1 MFSESSS
8 AASYKSIARAKSPW
22 ADLLSA
28 SCVNCEER
36 EPPMRSQPPAKPQMK
51 MIDILAHATIVRR
64 LNGETEYDKTDRRL
78 SAHDIV
84 ANLLTC
90 EPARTSILFLCGHCA
105 FSFHCAFAR
114 GTFKRND
121 LFAQFCRY

>member
-64 LNGETEYDKTDRRL
+64 VNGEAEYDKTDRRL

-84 ANLLTC
+84 VNLLTC
-90 EPARTSILFLCGHCA
+90 EAARTSILFRCSDCGSSPPYAC
-105 FSFHCAFAR
+105 AR
-114 GTFKRND
+114 GTFKWGD
-121 LFAQFCRY
+121 LFA